1 MWEDISKLKDR
12 FLSITDIITLM
23 NLLSAKNISHTFEY
37 ELFRD
42 VSLELDKGDSIAIIG
57 ISGSGKSTLLHILS
71 TLLAPDAGSVEIFGK
86 NVQMMSKKE
95 LSKIKRDSLGLVF
108 QSHYL
113 FRGFSARENLEV
125 AAMLSKQEI
134 DDSVLKRLGIY
145 ENIEQKVTELSGG
158 QQQRVSIA
166 RVLTKKPRILFL
178 DEPTGNLDKA
188 TANEVMDIFFDF
200 IEEKEAA
207 MILVTHDE
215 ELASRCKRVY
225 RLQDK
230 ELIMVK

>member
-1 MWEDISKLKDR
+1 
-12 FLSITDIITLM
+12 M

-57 ISGSGKSTLLHILS
+57 ISGSGKSTLLHIHS

-86 NVQMMSKKE
+86 DVQMMSKKE

>member
-1 MWEDISKLKDR
+1 
-12 FLSITDIITLM
+12 M

-86 NVQMMSKKE
+86 DVQMMSKKE